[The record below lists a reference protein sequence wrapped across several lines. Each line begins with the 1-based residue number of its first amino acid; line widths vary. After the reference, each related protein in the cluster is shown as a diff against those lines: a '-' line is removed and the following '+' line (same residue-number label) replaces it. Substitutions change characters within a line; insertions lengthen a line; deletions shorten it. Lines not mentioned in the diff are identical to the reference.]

1 MVKYEVTMMALVPLI
16 ARTWEGRSGNG
27 NTLFKTLNN
36 GDLRAEPGNDNGK
49 TNKKSPGFLF

>member
-1 MVKYEVTMMALVPLI
+1 MMALVPLI
-16 ARTWEGRSGNG
+16 ARMWEGRSGNG